1 MIRSVVLPALL
12 PVLAAV
18 AVAAFGLLVPLP
30 HLFAY
35 SDTVILGVGA
45 MLLALGLAMM
55 LPETW
60 LFTPAE
66 RLRHAFVQRHAV
78 TPDTAETALSLIARA
93 QRQGHLLRHADNGF
107 VPELKARVDHTA
119 DSLDGIARLIFDEPS
134 EGRRNLALIN
144 RADLL
149 VEAVQNHSALR
160 RDKSNEAQIASARTS
175 VSAAL
180 DAFAGAISA
189 ADERRIEAQIQKIDT
204 ASDVADTL
212 FQAMRGPRT

>member
-1 MIRSVVLPALL
+1 MMRGLLLPAMPALL
-12 PVLAAV
+12 AAL
-18 AVAAFGLLVPLP
+18 AVAAFGLSVPLP

-35 SDTVILGVGA
+35 SDTVILGLGA

-55 LPETW
+55 LPDRW

-66 RLRHAFVQRHAV
+66 RLRHAFMQRHAV
-78 TPDTAETALSLIARA
+78 SSDAAQNTLSLIVRA
-93 QRQGHLLRHADNGF
+93 QGQARQLRRADNGF

-119 DSLDGIARLIFDEPS
+119 DSLEGIARLIFDDPS

-149 VEAVQNHSALR
+149 VEAVENHSALR